1 MPTYKV
7 TQKQGNRIMTSTIEA
22 KSLASLKAFL
32 DQISTAKTTCIY
44 EVHYEN
50 DTDTPPIDDFNYF
63 KQFKAMA
70 RNKNKISRQILLH
83 NLKPNL
89 TQDRIYSLI
98 NTHLEVTNLP
108 IDGITCVLFMK

>member
-7 TQKQGNRIMTSTIEA
+7 TQKQGNRTMTSTIEA

-70 RNKNKISRQILLH
+70 RNKKQNITPNFTTQSKTKFTNRWH
-83 NLKPNL
+83 NLRFIYEITKAKNQHNL
-89 TQDRIYSLI
+89 TTKS
-98 NTHLEVTNLP
+98 
-108 IDGITCVLFMK
+108 KSS